1 MHTNVFRLLTEQD
14 ILAIGSKLNI
24 AYLFRKQ
31 TRGTKPS
38 APTSFIRRKY
48 SGNMTLKIE
57 VRNPRDPDMMRILQ
71 THLDFCMSSTPIE
84 HVHAL
89 DVSKL
94 TTPDITVF
102 GGKLDGELVAVGA
115 IRILDST
122 HAELKSMHTL
132 RAARGRGV
140 GHAIVESIEK
150 FASERGITRLS
161 LETGTNDAFKS
172 ARDLYQSMGFRPCE
186 AFGEYENT
194 EDNICMTK
202 YLP

>member
-1 MHTNVFRLLTEQD
+1 
-14 ILAIGSKLNI
+14 
-24 AYLFRKQ
+24 
-31 TRGTKPS
+31 
-38 APTSFIRRKY
+38 
-48 SGNMTLKIE
+48 
-57 VRNPRDPDMMRILQ
+57 
-71 THLDFCMSSTPIE
+71 MSSTPIE

-122 HAELKSMHTL
+122 HAELKSMHTIL
-132 RAARGRGV
+132 AARGKGV
-140 GHAIVESIEK
+140 GRAIVESIEE

-172 ARDLYQSMGFRPCE
+172 ARNLYQSMGFRPCE

-194 EDNICMTK
+194 EDNVCMTK
-202 YLP
+202 YLS

>member
-1 MHTNVFRLLTEQD
+1 
-14 ILAIGSKLNI
+14 
-24 AYLFRKQ
+24 
-31 TRGTKPS
+31 
-38 APTSFIRRKY
+38 
-48 SGNMTLKIE
+48 MTLEIE
-57 VRNPRDPDMMRILQ
+57 VRDPRDPDMMRILQ
-71 THLDFCMSSTPIE
+71 AHLDFCMSSTPIE

-122 HAELKSMHTL
+122 HAELKSMHTIL
-132 RAARGRGV
+132 AARGRGV
-140 GHAIVESIEK
+140 GRAIVQSIEK

-172 ARDLYQSMGFRPCE
+172 ARNLYQSMGFRPSE

-202 YLP
+202 YLS